1 MGDKKSSQKI
11 ADSRIEHWKKNEYF
25 DAIYTFKSDIPT
37 KEEKRLSKLLNNTHL
52 EYYRKRGE
60 KPQVG
65 TISDLIKNAKELIFN
80 IINGKPLFH
89 LIAYTYN
96 LGRCENQISHIVDI
110 LISGETEEEISE
122 EIRSILA
129 YAFIEEVPVIPNTK
143 DLTQIIAKYYRELMI
158 KGFTAPSDSGG
169 RVRLKL
175 TKSPG
180 SKIETIDYIKEISLT
195 EPHSPVEL
203 AIIQESIIKE
213 LDKLSAVERIIG
225 SLTIAIKQLSELLIM
240 KNRNE
245 NKLQKCLTENP
256 ILFGLDYTKIIPKH
270 RLGAEYEMDY
280 ALVHVSGLVDL
291 IEIEASSIPIFNRKG
306 DPSKYLVHAEQQ
318 VLNWLEWLEK
328 NHSYAKEYLPG
339 LIRPKGFVV
348 IGRASTL
355 SKDECLKLKI
365 RNKIFSDSLEILT
378 YDDLLDRAQNIGKVL
393 LGQVKK

>member
-245 NKLQKCLTENP
+245 NKL
-256 ILFGLDYTKIIPKH
+256 
-270 RLGAEYEMDY
+270 
-280 ALVHVSGLVDL
+280 
-291 IEIEASSIPIFNRKG
+291 
-306 DPSKYLVHAEQQ
+306 
-318 VLNWLEWLEK
+318 
-328 NHSYAKEYLPG
+328 
-339 LIRPKGFVV
+339 
-348 IGRASTL
+348 
-355 SKDECLKLKI
+355 
-365 RNKIFSDSLEILT
+365 
-378 YDDLLDRAQNIGKVL
+378 
-393 LGQVKK
+393 

>member
-1 MGDKKSSQKI
+1 M
-11 ADSRIEHWKKNEYF
+11 
-25 DAIYTFKSDIPT
+25 
-37 KEEKRLSKLLNNTHL
+37 
-52 EYYRKRGE
+52 
-60 KPQVG
+60 
-65 TISDLIKNAKELIFN
+65 
-80 IINGKPLFH
+80 
-89 LIAYTYN
+89 
-96 LGRCENQISHIVDI
+96 
-110 LISGETEEEISE
+110 
-122 EIRSILA
+122 
-129 YAFIEEVPVIPNTK
+129 
-143 DLTQIIAKYYRELMI
+143 
-158 KGFTAPSDSGG
+158 
-169 RVRLKL
+169 
-175 TKSPG
+175 
-180 SKIETIDYIKEISLT
+180 
-195 EPHSPVEL
+195 
-203 AIIQESIIKE
+203 
-213 LDKLSAVERIIG
+213 
-225 SLTIAIKQLSELLIM
+225 
-240 KNRNE
+240 
-245 NKLQKCLTENP
+245 TENP

-280 ALVHVSGLVDL
+280 ALVRVSGLVDL